1 MKRLFL
7 MIAIACTAGWQS
19 SIDARAGNVEF
30 NFNAKLEGW
39 TFGTAANPVA
49 DSLEWEWRKQSSSA
63 EGAIHVWL
71 GPGLPPSQAVAWA
84 ESPCLEIEQ
93 EAQKQKEVHVDFS
106 HWTDFPAN
114 LRGQV
119 QFAYKRMTDA
129 GWSGWLGVP
138 SADWDPTS
146 GHHMPTAPPSP
157 APLDTT
163 APSFVGTTSPFQK
176 HLTSAF
182 TIKWGDFTPNLQ
194 NGDEIRFRFLVGVT
208 DPFPVTATSFGP
220 QLVWEINDMTIDG
233 VQVCAVPEPGGLAMA
248 AAAAASGL
256 VVAGRRRLARRAA
269 GS

>member
-7 MIAIACTAGWQS
+7 WCAITCAAAWQVP
-19 SIDARAGNVEF
+19 AAVQAGNVEF

-39 TFGTAANPVA
+39 TFGTGANPVA
-49 DSLEWEWRKQSSSA
+49 DSLEWEWRKQSSST
-63 EGAIHVWL
+63 EGAIHAWL
-71 GPGLPPSQAVAWA
+71 GAGVPPSQAIAWA
-84 ESPCLEIEQ
+84 LSPCLEIEQ
-93 EAQKQKEVHVDFS
+93 EAQKQKEVHVDFA
-106 HWTDFPAN
+106 HWTDFPTN

-119 QFAYKRMTDA
+119 QFAYKRVSDA

-146 GHHMPTAPPSP
+146 GHHMPSAPPSP
-157 APLDTT
+157 LPLDTL
-163 APSFVGTTSPFQK
+163 APSFQGTTSPFQQ

-182 TIKWGDFTPNLQ
+182 TIPWADFTPNLQ

-208 DPFPVTATSFGP
+208 DAFPGSTSLVP

-233 VQVCAVPEPGGLAMA
+233 VTLCAVPEPGGLAMA

-256 VVAGRRRLARRAA
+256 VVVAGRRFTRRR
-269 GS
+269 SRR